1 MYTLEQA
8 VGEIKNW
15 ADERGLVNP
24 DFKNKQLIKLL
35 EEVGETAGAILKKNE
50 SRTIDGVGD
59 IFVVISIL
67 CFQSKSENAFKK
79 LYTHTAIP
87 KSNEN
92 DLFEILYLCNRGRF
106 ADALIL
112 LSDFSVS
119 IGYDLSYCVNIAYH
133 DIKDRKGKLLGGSF
147 IKENQNEL

>member
-15 ADERGLVNP
+15 AEERGLVNP

-35 EEVGETAGAILKKNE
+35 EEVGETAGAILKRNE
-50 SRTIDGVGD
+50 SKTVDGVVD

-79 LYTHTAIP
+79 LYTHTASP

-119 IGYDLSYCVNIAYH
+119 LGYDLSYCVNIAYH
-133 DIKDRKGKLLGGSF
+133 DIKDRKGKLVGGSF

>member
-15 ADERGLVNP
+15 AEERGLVNP

-35 EEVGETAGAILKKNE
+35 EEVGETAGAILKRNE
-50 SRTIDGVGD
+50 SKTVDGVGD

-79 LYTHTAIP
+79 LYTHTASP

-119 IGYDLSYCVNIAYH
+119 LGYDLSYCVNIAYH
-133 DIKDRKGKLLGGSF
+133 DIKDRKGKLVGGSF